1 MVQESLEEKLRV
13 ADPVRFEFKE
23 LTSLL
28 LEKNGIREV
37 PDCIG
42 SMQALRALNM
52 SDNQVSTVSSK
63 LDALTNLTDLRM
75 SMPRF
80 FSFENEQVGIFS
92 PILQN
97 ELVIYQN

>member
-75 SMPRF
+75 SMQDF
-80 FSFENEQVGIFS
+80 FLLKTNRWEFFPQSCRTNW
-92 PILQN
+92 
-97 ELVIYQN
+97 